1 MPLARPARRVCP
13 RLISNSDAYGSSA
26 VIDRSPLCRG
36 SIRDSGDS
44 PDARSAGRCHRHT
57 TRTAPGLRIIDQI
70 RTSDG
75 TSRPL
80 PACTPHGDTGV
91 SDRESLIDVIGHL
104 HQIGWQLR
112 FGEHIEA
119 RQQAEE
125 SRGGPPLTEA
135 ETEEMREVF
144 SGILVLVSDEEF
156 YDLGGCVRHRQP
168 LAEECVGVRGG
179 VGGEVMPQFPFP
191 MRSSR

>member
-1 MPLARPARRVCP
+1 M
-13 RLISNSDAYGSSA
+13 
-26 VIDRSPLCRG
+26 IDRSPLCRG

-44 PDARSAGRCHRHT
+44 PDARSAGRCQRHT
-57 TRTAPGLRIIDQI
+57 TRTAPGLRIIGQI
-70 RTSDG
+70 STSDG
-75 TSRPL
+75 ESRPL
-80 PACTPHGDTGV
+80 PACTPQGDTGV

-125 SRGGPPLTEA
+125 SRGGPPLAEA